1 MFWPDWP
8 EDDRAKPIVQQYQIA
23 LASLLQFH
31 PERQGCV
38 VSCCR
43 CGIEFLTHPRN
54 ARRRNLRC
62 PFGCRD
68 HHRRQRSC
76 QRSVAYYKTAV
87 GQQKKQRLND
97 RRKHVSPPVPCPPPP
112 PPTPP
117 PPLSVDP
124 LPEALPEKAELR
136 LEEVVLDE
144 WSLTCSPML
153 PYVRMVLRL
162 VEGIEL
168 NCREVARLLRR
179 RLRQHSIAYRRRTD
193 YVRCFLH
200 QHPP

>member
-1 MFWPDWP
+1 
-8 EDDRAKPIVQQYQIA
+8 
-23 LASLLQFH
+23 
-31 PERQGCV
+31 
-38 VSCCR
+38 
-43 CGIEFLTHPRN
+43 
-54 ARRRNLRC
+54 
-62 PFGCRD
+62 
-68 HHRRQRSC
+68 
-76 QRSVAYYKTAV
+76 
-87 GQQKKQRLND
+87 
-97 RRKHVSPPVPCPPPP
+97 
-112 PPTPP
+112 
-117 PPLSVDP
+117 LSVDP

-144 WSLTCSPML
+144 WSLTRSPML

-168 NCREVARLLRR
+168 TCQQVARLLGR